1 MAVYIGTVPPV
12 GWEQVW
18 DKAAQRAGYTGPRP
32 QVITDAAE
40 LMGHGSD
47 IGVLVTKSVTPELLA
62 AAPHLKLV
70 QIPFAGV
77 DSFDLATLK
86 RAGVPLANSHGNRE
100 VTAEH
105 AIALMFALAR
115 RIIPYDHDLR
125 QGIWHGFTTMD
136 EPIIG
141 LFGKTVGIAGLG
153 NIGLHIAKVCKAL
166 DMTVLGLKRN
176 TGGTLPANVDALY
189 TSGQRLDFLGRSD
202 FVVDVLPSTIET
214 ELFFGK
220 VEFEAMRG
228 HWFVNIGR
236 GRTVDEKALYDAL
249 KDGTLA
255 GAGIDP
261 WWVYPPQPVAKD
273 PVTGRMLHPV
283 FPAHEPFWE
292 LQNIVMSP
300 HTGGFADVSVEGLW
314 GESFENA
321 IRVDRGEAPHN
332 LVDLERGY

>member
-12 GWEQVW
+12 GWKHVW
-18 DKAAQRAGYTGPRP
+18 DGAARRAGYTGPRP

-40 LMGHGSD
+40 LVLHGGD
-47 IGVLVTKSVTPELLA
+47 IGALVTKTVTPELLA
-62 AAPHLKLV
+62 AAPHLRLV
-70 QIPFAGV
+70 QVPFAGV
-77 DSFDLATLK
+77 DSMDLTTLK

-115 RIIPYDHDLR
+115 RIIPYDRDLR

-136 EPIIG
+136 EPVVG
-141 LFGKTVGIAGLG
+141 LVGKTVGIAGLG

-166 DMTVLGLKRN
+166 GMTVLGLRRSAE
-176 TGGTLPANVDALY
+176 GDLPADVDALY
-189 TSGQRLDFLGRSD
+189 TPEQKLDFIRRSY
-202 FVVDVLPSTIET
+202 FVVDVLPSTPDT

-220 VEFEAMRG
+220 AEFEAMRD
-228 HWFVNIGR
+228 HWFINIGR

-261 WWVYPPQPVAKD
+261 WWVYPQQPVAKD

-292 LQNIVMSP
+292 LPNIVMSP

-321 IRVDRGEAPHN
+321 IRADRGETPRN
-332 LVDLERGY
+332 LVDLDRGY

>member
-12 GWEQVW
+12 GWEHVW
-18 DKAAQRAGYTGPRP
+18 DKAAQRAGYTGQRP
-32 QVITDAAE
+32 QVITDAVE
-40 LMGHGSD
+40 LAGHGGD
-47 IGVLVTKSVTPELLA
+47 IGALVTKSVTSELLA

-70 QIPFAGV
+70 QVPFAGV
-77 DSFDLATLK
+77 DSMDLAILEH
-86 RAGVPLANSHGNRE
+86 AGVPLANSHGNRE

-115 RIIPYDHDLR
+115 RIIPYDRDLR

-136 EPIIG
+136 EPVIG

-153 NIGLHIAKVCKAL
+153 NIGAHILRICRAM
-166 DMTVLGLKRN
+166 DMKVLGLKR
-176 TGGTLPANVDALY
+176 TSDGACSDLVDRAY
-189 TSGQRLDFLGRSD
+189 DSSEKMDFLRACD
-202 FVVDVLPSTIET
+202 FVIDVLPLTAAT
-214 ELFFGK
+214 ENFFGK
-220 VEFEAMRG
+220 AEFEAMRG
-228 HWFVNIGR
+228 HWFINIGR
-236 GRTVDEKALYDAL
+236 GRTVDEKALYEAL

-273 PVTGRMLHPV
+273 LVTGRMLYPV
-283 FPAHEPFWE
+283 FPSHEPFWE
-292 LQNIVMSP
+292 LSNVVMSP

-321 IRVDRGEAPHN
+321 IRADRGETPRN

>member
-18 DKAAQRAGYTGPRP
+18 DKAAQRAGYTGLRP
-32 QVITDAAE
+32 QVITDATE
-40 LMGHGSD
+40 LVAHGSD

-62 AAPHLKLV
+62 AAPHLRLV

-115 RIIPYDHDLR
+115 RIIPYDRDLR
-125 QGIWHGFTTMD
+125 QGVWHGFMMMND
-136 EPIIG
+136 PVIG
-141 LFGKTVGIAGLG
+141 LFGKTVGIVGVG
-153 NIGLHIAKVCKAL
+153 NIGLHIAKICKAL
-166 DMTVLGLKRN
+166 DMTVLGLKRDAR
-176 TGGTLPANVDALY
+176 GALPANVDVVY
-189 TSGQRLDFLGRSD
+189 TLEQKLDFIRRSD
-202 FVVDVLPSTIET
+202 FVVDVLPSTPET

-220 VEFEAMRG
+220 AEFEAMRG
-228 HWFVNIGR
+228 HWFINIGR
-236 GRTVDEKALYDAL
+236 GHTVDEKALYDAL
-249 KDGTLA
+249 KDGTLV
-255 GAGIDP
+255 GAGIDA
-261 WWVYPPQPVAKD
+261 WWVYPLQPAALD
-273 PVTGRMLHPV
+273 AAGAMIPVLPSHQ
-283 FPAHEPFWE
+283 PFWE
-292 LQNIVMSP
+292 LSNIVMSP
-300 HTGGFADVSVEGLW
+300 HTGGFTDVSVEELW

-321 IRVDRGEAPHN
+321 IRVDRGETSRN

>member
-1 MAVYIGTVPPV
+1 
-12 GWEQVW
+12 
-18 DKAAQRAGYTGPRP
+18 
-32 QVITDAAE
+32 
-40 LMGHGSD
+40 
-47 IGVLVTKSVTPELLA
+47 
-62 AAPHLKLV
+62 
-70 QIPFAGV
+70 
-77 DSFDLATLK
+77 
-86 RAGVPLANSHGNRE
+86 VPLANSHGNRE

-105 AIALMFALAR
+105 AIALMFALTR
-115 RIIPYDHDLR
+115 RIIPYDRDLR

-136 EPIIG
+136 DPVIG
-141 LFGKTVGIAGLG
+141 LFGKIVGIAGLG

-166 DMTVLGLKRN
+166 GMTVLGLRRSA
-176 TGGTLPANVDALY
+176 GGDLPANVDALY
-189 TSGQRLDFLGRSD
+189 TPEQKLDFIRRSD
-202 FVVDVLPSTIET
+202 FVIDVLPSTPDT

-220 VEFEAMRG
+220 AEFEAMRG
-228 HWFVNIGR
+228 HWFINIGR
-236 GRTVDEKALYDAL
+236 GRTVEEKALYDAL

-292 LQNIVMSP
+292 LPNIVMSP

-321 IRVDRGEAPHN
+321 IRADRGETPRN

>member
-12 GWEQVW
+12 GWKHVW
-18 DKAAQRAGYTGPRP
+18 DGAARRAGYTGPRP

-40 LMGHGSD
+40 LVLHGGD
-47 IGVLVTKSVTPELLA
+47 IGALVTKTVTPELLA
-62 AAPHLKLV
+62 AAPHLRLV
-70 QIPFAGV
+70 QVPFAGV
-77 DSFDLATLK
+77 DSMDLTTLK

-115 RIIPYDHDLR
+115 RIIPYDRDLR

-136 EPIIG
+136 EPVVG
-141 LFGKTVGIAGLG
+141 LVGKTVGIAGLG

-166 DMTVLGLKRN
+166 GMTVLGLRRSA
-176 TGGTLPANVDALY
+176 GGVLLADVDALY
-189 TSGQRLDFLGRSD
+189 TPEQKLDFIRRSY
-202 FVVDVLPSTIET
+202 FVVDVLPSTPDT

-220 VEFEAMRG
+220 AEFEAMRD
-228 HWFVNIGR
+228 HWFINIGR

-261 WWVYPPQPVAKD
+261 WWVYPQQPVAKD

-292 LQNIVMSP
+292 LPNIVMSP

-321 IRVDRGEAPHN
+321 IRADRGETPRN
-332 LVDLERGY
+332 LVDLDRGY

>member
-32 QVITDAAE
+32 QVITDATE
-40 LMGHGSD
+40 LVRYGGDM
-47 IGVLVTKSVTPELLA
+47 GVLVTKSVTPELLA
-62 AAPHLKLV
+62 AAPHLRLV

-100 VTAEH
+100 VAAEH

-115 RIIPYDHDLR
+115 RIIPYDRDLR
-125 QGIWHGFTTMD
+125 QGIWHGFMTMD
-136 EPIIG
+136 EPVIG
-141 LFGKTVGIAGLG
+141 LFGKTVGIAGVG

-166 DMTVLGLKRN
+166 DMTVLGLRRSA
-176 TGGTLPANVDALY
+176 GGAWPADVDVLY
-189 TSGQRLDFLGRSD
+189 TPEQKLDFIRRSD
-202 FVVDVLPSTIET
+202 FVVDVLPSTPDT

-220 VEFEAMRG
+220 AEFEAMCG
-228 HWFVNIGR
+228 HWFINIGR

-261 WWVYPPQPVAKD
+261 WWVYPPQPVARD
-273 PVTGRMLHPV
+273 AVGAMIPVLPSHQ
-283 FPAHEPFWE
+283 PFWE
-292 LQNIVMSP
+292 LPNIVMSP
-300 HTGGFADVSVEGLW
+300 HTGGFTDVSVEGLW

-321 IRVDRGEAPHN
+321 IRVDRGETPRN

>member
-12 GWEQVW
+12 GWEHVW
-18 DKAAQRAGYTGPRP
+18 DEAARRAGYTGPRP
-32 QVITDAAE
+32 QVITDATE
-40 LMGHGSD
+40 LARHGGD
-47 IGVLVTKSVTPELLA
+47 IGALVTKSVTPELLA
-62 AAPHLKLV
+62 AAPHLRLV

-77 DSFDLATLK
+77 DSLDLATLK

-115 RIIPYDHDLR
+115 RIIPYDRDLR
-125 QGIWHGFTTMD
+125 QGIWHGFMTMD
-136 EPIIG
+136 EPVIG
-141 LFGKTVGIAGLG
+141 LFGKTVGIAGVG

-166 DMTVLGLKRN
+166 DMTVLGLRRSA
-176 TGGTLPANVDALY
+176 GGTLPADVDALY
-189 TSGQRLDFLGRSD
+189 TPEQKLDFIRRSD
-202 FVVDVLPSTIET
+202 FVVDVLPSTPNT

-220 VEFEAMRG
+220 AEFEAMRG
-228 HWFVNIGR
+228 HWFINIGR

-261 WWVYPPQPVAKD
+261 WWVYPPQPVGKD
-273 PVTGRMLHPV
+273 PVTGRMLQPV
-283 FPAHEPFWE
+283 LPAHEPFWE
-292 LQNIVMSP
+292 LPNIVMSP
-300 HTGGFADVSVEGLW
+300 HTGGFTDVSVEGLW

-321 IRVDRGEAPHN
+321 IRVDRGETPRN